1 MSGRPV
7 RRRQNQIALFVILAV
22 ATFCIVVTWPGNP
35 SKYLPGFIPWP
46 SGAGLSVGGFER
58 NEFRLG
64 LDLAG
69 GVSVTLEAAG
79 SAAPVREGESL
90 NDFAARQ
97 DVPLATLLDLN
108 PDLARLDAAE
118 HDRPLADTISTVI
131 LPLDPDLDLT
141 EEIEQARLIIE
152 ERVNGFGVSEAEV
165 TIVGGDRINAQI
177 PGVSA
182 AQAAGLVGSTALLEF
197 REIDPVFPLAPL
209 PVDPLAVRTTL
220 VDAFDPA
227 ARQGGPDARPRLS
240 ETRVADPTEDVI
252 LAPRRSGEPPVRWI
266 PARGLLDGEE
276 VSLTGTFL
284 IADSITRTLDGV
296 GQPALTFEFDDDGA
310 ELFEQITGRLV
321 TAQAPL
327 GIFVDGRLISAPNVN
342 AVISRSGIITGLSD
356 DDARTLRLQLRAGA
370 LPINFQTIQQTEV
383 AATLGEDSVI
393 DTVQAGLIAFLA
405 IVVFMVVYY
414 RLPGLLAAL
423 ALFVYAAMVMATFKL
438 VPVTLTLAGIA
449 GFVLSVGLAV
459 DGNILIFER
468 MKEELRLGRSLQG
481 AIEAGWNRAWPAIR
495 DGNVSTLITVAIL
508 WFFADALNAN
518 LIKSFAIAL
527 LVGTIFSMVTAIF
540 VTRTFLNALVGFR
553 LTRRPWLFGIRD
565 MPPLRDATPPR
576 RRAESGGDS

>member
-1 MSGRPV
+1 M

-35 SKYLPGFIPWP
+35 GKYLPGFIPWP

-108 PDLARLDAAE
+108 PDLDRLDAAE

-141 EEIEQARLIIE
+141 EEIEQARIIIE

-220 VDAFDPA
+220 FDAFDPA

-383 AATLGEDSVI
+383 AATLGEDSVV

-553 LTRRPWLFGIRD
+553 LTRRPWLFGIRE
-565 MPPLRDATPPR
+565 MPPLRDPTPPR

>member
-1 MSGRPV
+1 M

-35 SKYLPGFIPWP
+35 GKYLPGFIPWP

-141 EEIEQARLIIE
+141 EEIEQARIIIE

-276 VSLTGTFL
+276 VALTGTFL

-383 AATLGEDSVI
+383 AATLGEDSVV

-553 LTRRPWLFGIRD
+553 LTRRPWLFGIRE
-565 MPPLRDATPPR
+565 MPPLRDATPAR
-576 RRAESGGDS
+576 RRAETGGDS

>member
-1 MSGRPV
+1 M

-90 NDFAARQ
+90 NDFAARH

-108 PDLARLDAAE
+108 PDLARLDPAE

-220 VDAFDPA
+220 FDAFDPA

-276 VSLTGTFL
+276 VALTGTFL

-383 AATLGEDSVI
+383 AATLGEDSVV

>member
-1 MSGRPV
+1 M

-209 PVDPLAVRTTL
+209 AVDPLAVRTTL
-220 VDAFDPA
+220 FDAFDPA

>member
-1 MSGRPV
+1 M

-46 SGAGLSVGGFER
+46 SGAGFSVGGFER

-220 VDAFDPA
+220 FDAFDPA
-227 ARQGGPDARPRLS
+227 SRQGGPDARPRLS

-565 MPPLRDATPPR
+565 MPPLRDVTPPR

>member
-35 SKYLPGFIPWP
+35 GKYLPGFIPWP

-108 PDLARLDAAE
+108 PDLARLDPAE

-131 LPLDPDLDLT
+131 LPLDPDLDLS
-141 EEIEQARLIIE
+141 EEIEQARIIIE

-276 VSLTGTFL
+276 VALTGTFL

-383 AATLGEDSVI
+383 AATLGEDSVV

>member
-1 MSGRPV
+1 M

-35 SKYLPGFIPWP
+35 GKYLPGFIPWP

-97 DVPLATLLDLN
+97 DIPLATLLDLN
-108 PDLARLDAAE
+108 PDLARLDPAE

-220 VDAFDPA
+220 FDAFDPA

-383 AATLGEDSVI
+383 AATLGEDSVV

-553 LTRRPWLFGIRD
+553 LTRRPWLFGIRE
-565 MPPLRDATPPR
+565 MPPLRDATPAR

>member
-1 MSGRPV
+1 M
-7 RRRQNQIALFVILAV
+7 
-22 ATFCIVVTWPGNP
+22 
-35 SKYLPGFIPWP
+35 
-46 SGAGLSVGGFER
+46 
-58 NEFRLG
+58 
-64 LDLAG
+64 
-69 GVSVTLEAAG
+69 
-79 SAAPVREGESL
+79 
-90 NDFAARQ
+90 
-97 DVPLATLLDLN
+97 
-108 PDLARLDAAE
+108 
-118 HDRPLADTISTVI
+118 
-131 LPLDPDLDLT
+131 
-141 EEIEQARLIIE
+141 
-152 ERVNGFGVSEAEV
+152 
-165 TIVGGDRINAQI
+165 
-177 PGVSA
+177 
-182 AQAAGLVGSTALLEF
+182 
-197 REIDPVFPLAPL
+197 
-209 PVDPLAVRTTL
+209 
-220 VDAFDPA
+220 
-227 ARQGGPDARPRLS
+227 
-240 ETRVADPTEDVI
+240 
-252 LAPRRSGEPPVRWI
+252 
-266 PARGLLDGEE
+266 
-276 VSLTGTFL
+276 
-284 IADSITRTLDGV
+284 
-296 GQPALTFEFDDDGA
+296 
-310 ELFEQITGRLV
+310 
-321 TAQAPL
+321 
-327 GIFVDGRLISAPNVN
+327 N

-383 AATLGEDSVI
+383 AATLGEDSVV

-553 LTRRPWLFGIRD
+553 LTRRPWLFGIRE
-565 MPPLRDATPPR
+565 MPPLRDATPAR

>member
-1 MSGRPV
+1 M

-35 SKYLPGFIPWP
+35 GKYLPGFIPWP
-46 SGAGLSVGGFER
+46 SGAGFSVGGFER

-108 PDLARLDAAE
+108 PDLARLDPAE

-220 VDAFDPA
+220 FDAFDPA

>member
-1 MSGRPV
+1 M

-35 SKYLPGFIPWP
+35 GKYLPGFIPWP

-565 MPPLRDATPPR
+565 MPPLRDATPAR

>member
-1 MSGRPV
+1 M

-35 SKYLPGFIPWP
+35 GKYLPGFIPWP

>member
-1 MSGRPV
+1 M

-35 SKYLPGFIPWP
+35 GKYLPGFIPWP

-108 PDLARLDAAE
+108 PDLARLDPAE

-220 VDAFDPA
+220 FDAFDPA

-565 MPPLRDATPPR
+565 MPPLRDAAPPR

>member
-1 MSGRPV
+1 M

-35 SKYLPGFIPWP
+35 GKYLPGFIPWP

-131 LPLDPDLDLT
+131 LPLDPDLDLS

>member
-1 MSGRPV
+1 M

-35 SKYLPGFIPWP
+35 GKYLPGFIPWP

-108 PDLARLDAAE
+108 PDLARLDPAE

-131 LPLDPDLDLT
+131 LPLDPDLDLS
-141 EEIEQARLIIE
+141 EEIEQARIIIE

-383 AATLGEDSVI
+383 AATLGEDSVV

-553 LTRRPWLFGIRD
+553 LTRRPWLFGIRE
-565 MPPLRDATPPR
+565 MPPLRDAAPPR

>member
-1 MSGRPV
+1 M
-7 RRRQNQIALFVILAV
+7 RRRQNQLALLVILAV
-22 ATFCIVVTWPGNP
+22 ATFCVVVTWPGNP
-35 SKYLPGFIPWP
+35 GKYLPGFIPWP
-46 SGAGLSVGGFER
+46 SGSGISVGGFER
-58 NEFRLG
+58 NHFRLG

-79 SAAPVREGESL
+79 SAAPVRDGESL
-90 NDFAARQ
+90 SDFVARQ
-97 DVPLATLLDLN
+97 DVPLETLLDLN
-108 PDLARLDAAE
+108 SALADLDPAE
-118 HDRPLADTISTVI
+118 YDRPLPAALSTIT

-152 ERVNGFGVSEAEV
+152 QRVNGFGVSEAEV
-165 TIVGGDRINAQI
+165 TIVGEDRINAQI

-182 AQAAGLVGSTALLEF
+182 AQAAQLVGSTALLEF
-197 REIDPVFPLAPL
+197 REIDPAL
-209 PVDPLAVRTTL
+209 PFSPPPADPVAARTTL
-220 VDAFDPA
+220 FDAFDPA
-227 ARQGGPDARPRLS
+227 ARLSGPGEPPRLA
-240 ETRVADPTEDVI
+240 ETRVTDPTEDVI
-252 LAPRRSGEPPVRWI
+252 LTPRRSGEPPSRWI
-266 PARGLLDGEE
+266 PARGLLGGEQ
-276 VSLTGTFL
+276 VALTGTFL
-284 IADSITRTLDGV
+284 IAESITRTLDGV
-296 GQPALTFEFDDDGA
+296 GQPALTFQFDDDGA
-310 ELFEQITGRLV
+310 ELFEQITTRLFGE
-321 TAQAPL
+321 QRPL
-327 GIFVDGRLISAPNVN
+327 GIFVDGRLISAPNVS
-342 AVISRSGIITGLSD
+342 AVISDSGIITGLSD
-356 DDARTLRLQLRAGA
+356 ENARTLRLQLRAGA
-370 LPINFQTIQQTEV
+370 LPINFRTIQQTEV
-383 AATLGEDSVI
+383 AATLGADSVV

-405 IVVFMVVYY
+405 IVIFMVVYY

-508 WFFADALNAN
+508 WLFADALNAN

-540 VTRTFLNALVGFR
+540 VTRSFLHALIGFR
-553 LTRRPWLFGIRD
+553 LTRRPWLFGIRE
-565 MPPLRDATPPR
+565 MPPLEDATPAR
-576 RRAESGGDS
+576 RGAESGGGS

>member
-1 MSGRPV
+1 M

-35 SKYLPGFIPWP
+35 GKYLPGFIPWP

-108 PDLARLDAAE
+108 PDLARLDPAE

-131 LPLDPDLDLT
+131 LPLDPDLDLS
-141 EEIEQARLIIE
+141 EEIEQARIIIE

-276 VSLTGTFL
+276 VALTGTFL

-383 AATLGEDSVI
+383 AATLGEDSVV